1 MNRVAI
7 LALLALSLLTGC
19 SGGLKE
25 EPKPVETGPTST
37 MKPVEGK
44 LKVALLTPN
53 AVSDAGWSAL
63 AYEGLKEIEK
73 GMGAEVN
80 NQEAPV
86 AQIRD
91 AMRSY
96 AQKGYNLIIGHG
108 YEYNEPGVEVAKDFP
123 NTVFV
128 SSSGGKTA
136 PNAGAI
142 RFRLEE
148 GFYLAGLAAGKMSKT
163 GVVAMIGG
171 PDVPS
176 IKSTFK
182 AFKAGAEAARPGI
195 KVIETFTGKNEDVA
209 AAHQATLAAIAEK
222 ADFVIH
228 QANQGAQGVFN
239 ACKEKNVY
247 AFGANFNQNDN
258 PSGKVIA
265 SAVIVAIPVFRSI
278 AEEVKAGTYVGSI
291 KEYGMAEK
299 AISFVWNPALQSVAT
314 PEVIAAVDAA
324 AIAIISGEL
333 KVPMDKF

>member
-1 MNRVAI
+1 
-7 LALLALSLLTGC
+7 
-19 SGGLKE
+19 
-25 EPKPVETGPTST
+25 
-37 MKPVEGK
+37 MKPVEGT

-63 AYEGLKEIEK
+63 GYDGLMAIKK
-73 GMGAEVN
+73 DMGAEVN

-128 SSSGGKTA
+128 SSSGGMTA

-171 PDVPS
+171 PNVPS

-182 AFKAGAEAARPGI
+182 AFKAGAEAGRPGI

-222 ADFVIH
+222 
-228 QANQGAQGVFN
+228 
-239 ACKEKNVY
+239 
-247 AFGANFNQNDN
+247 
-258 PSGKVIA
+258 
-265 SAVIVAIPVFRSI
+265 IVGR
-278 AEEVKAGTYVGSI
+278 
-291 KEYGMAEK
+291 
-299 AISFVWNPALQSVAT
+299 LQQST
-314 PEVIAAVDAA
+314 QKLLE
-324 AIAIISGEL
+324 
-333 KVPMDKF
+333 